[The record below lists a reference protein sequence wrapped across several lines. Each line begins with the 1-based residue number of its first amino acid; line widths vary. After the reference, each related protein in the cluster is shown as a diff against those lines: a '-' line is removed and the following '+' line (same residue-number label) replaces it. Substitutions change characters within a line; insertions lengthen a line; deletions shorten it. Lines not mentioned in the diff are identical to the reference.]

1 MKGIIIYKGKYGA
14 TSQYAKWLGTALQLP
29 VIEPENM
36 TGENL
41 SKYDYVIIGSSVYV
55 GKLQLRDWVRS
66 YEPVLQ
72 TQKVYFFIV
81 CGTPA
86 EEKDKIAEIVRN
98 NVPESLRYEENIYI
112 LRGRMIKK
120 DLSWLDRII
129 LKMGARMQKDQ
140 AEGQRMLQD
149 FDEVR
154 KENLNPLIKGVQA
167 LKSNFMHVK
176 IVS

>member
-14 TSQYAKWLGTALQLP
+14 TSQYAQWLGAALQLP

-41 SKYDYVIIGSSVYV
+41 SKYDCVIIGSSVYV
-55 GKLQLRDWVRS
+55 GKLQLRDWMKS
-66 YEPVLQ
+66 YERILQ

-86 EEKDKIAEIVRN
+86 QEKDKIAEIVRN
-98 NVPESLRYEENIYI
+98 NVPESLSYEENIYI

-129 LKMGARMQKDQ
+129 LKMGARMQKDPDV
-140 AEGQRMLQD
+140 GKRMLQD

-154 KENLNPLIKGVQA
+154 KENLTPLIKGIQA
-167 LKSNFMHVK
+167 LKSNFRYVK
-176 IVS
+176 ITS